1 MTNYFTPDDF
11 QDLKKQKVPKTN
23 LEQFS
28 ARPSGFTMKIIFGY
42 SAALQIL
49 KSKDIGKIEI
59 LNN

>member
-11 QDLKKQKVPKTN
+11 QDLKKQKIPKTN

-28 ARPSGFTMKIIFGY
+28 CNPSDFTMKVIFGY
-42 SAALQIL
+42 SAALQVL
-49 KSKDIGKIEI
+49 KSKRIGKIEI